1 MIVEGG
7 QAETKERNWSGRIE
21 VGPLDENLDVGI
33 ILNIVKLQGA
43 EHQDEISN
51 RGAILILD
59 KLQGVELRDGSLME
73 AENKFW
79 LKVRTETRGA

>member
-1 MIVEGG
+1 M
-7 QAETKERNWSGRIE
+7 
-21 VGPLDENLDVGI
+21 DENLDEGTN
-33 ILNIVKLQGA
+33 LNIVKLQGA

>member
-1 MIVEGG
+1 M
-7 QAETKERNWSGRIE
+7 
-21 VGPLDENLDVGI
+21 DENLDEGT

-79 LKVRTETRGA
+79 LIVRTETRGA

>member
-1 MIVEGG
+1 M
-7 QAETKERNWSGRIE
+7 
-21 VGPLDENLDVGI
+21 DENLDEGT

-79 LKVRTETRGA
+79 LKVRTETRGAWTSMTTTETRGA